1 MKVFQFLLF
10 AFGLAIA
17 MAACNKDKDANL
29 AGTWAI
35 SDISYAGTGTSTSG
49 GTTLNIT
56 MSGEGSDYN
65 ADISF
70 SESPEQYTATGNYDI
85 TLTTTVPGLPAP
97 IVSQQTNV
105 NLFGT
110 GAWALSGNQ
119 VTLTPTGGSPGTA
132 SVVFSNGNRT
142 AMLTQAL
149 TQTYTENGAVI
160 VQNVTYYIT
169 LTR

>member
-1 MKVFQFLLF
+1 MTGNWEITDL
-10 AFGLAIA
+10 
-17 MAACNKDKDANL
+17 
-29 AGTWAI
+29 
-35 SDISYAGTGTSTSG
+35 SYAGTGTSTSG
-49 GTTLNIT
+49 GVTLNI
-56 MSGEGSDYN
+56 SLAGEGMDYD
-65 ADISF
+65 AFLSF
-70 SESPEQYTATGNYDI
+70 SDGPEQYTATGNYDI

-132 SVVFSNGNRT
+132 TVVFSNGNRT

-160 VQNVTYYIT
+160 VQNVTYQIT